1 MKTDSNELFFL
12 LREYLRSFLPKQ
24 KCVSSHTLKSY
35 QESLNMFITY
45 LAEQEKCSL
54 YRITFDNITLDSV
67 EKFLS
72 WIENSRN
79 CGAVTIN
86 QRLSVI
92 RAFLKYCGSRRT
104 DINDLYLTLRSVPF
118 RKREKALT
126 VRHFSENALEA
137 ILKQPDPLKKKQHR
151 DLFFMILL
159 YDTGARDSEIL
170 GLHPADIIVG
180 SNAPYVFLMGKGKKE
195 RTVPIME
202 KTKQHFLSYIK
213 RFGLET
219 SDSSTPLFY
228 TEIHGKRCQMSDD
241 NAARIISK
249 YASLAKITC
258 DDVPERVTPHMFR
271 HSRAIHL
278 YRKGVP
284 LPMVSEW
291 LGHSNLETTLIYAYA
306 DTEMKREAL
315 DRAMQSNHPLY
326 RQRILSSEQSDDDLI
341 RRSCGLK

>member
-1 MKTDSNELFFL
+1 MRIERNELFFL
-12 LREYLRSFLPKQ
+12 LREYLRNFLPRQ
-24 KCVSSHTLKSY
+24 KCVSDHTLKSY
-35 QESLNMFITY
+35 CESLNLFITY

-54 YRITFDNITLDSV
+54 YQITFDHITADSV
-67 EKFLS
+67 ERFLS
-72 WIENSRN
+72 WLKEERN
-79 CGAVTIN
+79 CEATTMN

-92 RAFLKYCGSRRT
+92 RAFLKYCGSRRA
-104 DINDLYLTLRSVPF
+104 DIHALYLTLQSVPF
-118 RKREKALT
+118 RKKQKGLSI
-126 VRHFSENALEA
+126 RHFSENALEA
-137 ILKQPDPLKKKQHR
+137 ILKQPDPQKKKQHR

-170 GLHPADIIVG
+170 GLHPADIVLNA
-180 SNAPYVFLMGKGKKE
+180 NAPYVILMGKGKKE

-213 RFGLET
+213 RFGLQE

-228 TEIHGKRCQMSDD
+228 TEIHGERCQMSDD
-241 NAARIISK
+241 NAARIVDK
-249 YASLAKITC
+249 YASLAKTTC
-258 DDVPERVTPHMFR
+258 DDVPKKVTPHMFR

-284 LPMVSEW
+284 LPLISEW

-315 DRAMQSNHPLY
+315 DKAMQSNHPLY
-326 RQRILSSEQSDDDLI
+326 KQKLLSPKQSDDDSV
-341 RRSCGLK
+341 RKACGLK